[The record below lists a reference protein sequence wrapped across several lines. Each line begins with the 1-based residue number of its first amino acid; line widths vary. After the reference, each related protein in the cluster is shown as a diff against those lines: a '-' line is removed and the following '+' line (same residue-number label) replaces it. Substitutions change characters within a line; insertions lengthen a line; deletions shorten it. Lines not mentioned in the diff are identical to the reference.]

1 MNKEPTQNKV
11 TKNQSQSLSMAISG
25 VIILL
30 GISVVFL
37 LNSRN
42 STPEEI
48 ATTATTTNA
57 TLLVPAQVATDS
69 VHIDQVTLPQAGFLA
84 VRAIDNDR
92 LGQIIEISRY
102 LPAGTHYNITISL
115 ADFYEGEEELIV
127 MAYEDTGGDKTFND
141 LDKLLLVN
149 GVPLSTY
156 VVTGAA
162 VPASI
167 VTSTENADAIHTMGS
182 SAMATVRYMDTG
194 FEPKELTIP
203 LGTMVHFVNESEKEM
218 WVASNEH
225 PGHSILPTFDQ
236 FQTGDQYT
244 YVFDKAGTWEY
255 HDHLNPTAVG
265 IIKVEAK

>member
-69 VHIDQVTLPQAGFLA
+69 VHNDQVTLPQAGFLA

-92 LGQIIEISRY
+92 LGQIIEI
-102 LPAGTHYNITISL
+102 GN
-115 ADFYEGEEELIV
+115 
-127 MAYEDTGGDKTFND
+127 TG
-141 LDKLLLVN
+141 
-149 GVPLSTY
+149 Y
-156 VVTGAA
+156 
-162 VPASI
+162 
-167 VTSTENADAIHTMGS
+167 
-182 SAMATVRYMDTG
+182 R
-194 FEPKELTIP
+194 
-203 LGTMVHFVNESEKEM
+203 
-218 WVASNEH
+218 
-225 PGHSILPTFDQ
+225 
-236 FQTGDQYT
+236 FQTH
-244 YVFDKAGTWEY
+244 F
-255 HDHLNPTAVG
+255 AVG
-265 IIKVEAK
+265 GYHQLDRWLDSCGHRCIAVKIT